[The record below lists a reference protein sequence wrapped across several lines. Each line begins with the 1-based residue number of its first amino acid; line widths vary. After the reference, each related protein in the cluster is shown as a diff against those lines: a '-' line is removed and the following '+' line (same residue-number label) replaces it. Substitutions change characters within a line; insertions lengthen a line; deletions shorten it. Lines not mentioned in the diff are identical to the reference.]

1 MSNTAQR
8 RSFLIRIA
16 FEGRQ
21 ALILEFHR
29 DHLTEY
35 LWPRTLEEFTDLAR
49 KECLYEVLETTSGA
63 EQLAGICYICH
74 GNEPNPP
81 HSERAEFGGIYVTTE
96 CRGLGVAT
104 ALGKVAISNHFV
116 VDPPRGP
123 LIGHVHEANPLPRGI
138 LQNQLGF
145 VLTGQEIP
153 PPENAPAS
161 MARNDNGDVVADL
174 FEFRRSTLLRFADW
188 IEEFS
193 GSIGPAAASTLD
205 IEVPTFT
212 RFRANAL
219 EALRSLGS

>member
-29 DHLTEY
+29 D
-35 LWPRTLEEFTDLAR
+35 
-49 KECLYEVLETTSGA
+49 
-63 EQLAGICYICH
+63 
-74 GNEPNPP
+74 
-81 HSERAEFGGIYVTTE
+81 
-96 CRGLGVAT
+96 
-104 ALGKVAISNHFV
+104 
-116 VDPPRGP
+116 
-123 LIGHVHEANPLPRGI
+123 
-138 LQNQLGF
+138 
-145 VLTGQEIP
+145 P

-161 MARNDNGDVVADL
+161 IARNDNGDVVADL

-193 GSIGPAAASTLD
+193 GFIGPADASTLD

-212 RFRANAL
+212 RFRAEAL